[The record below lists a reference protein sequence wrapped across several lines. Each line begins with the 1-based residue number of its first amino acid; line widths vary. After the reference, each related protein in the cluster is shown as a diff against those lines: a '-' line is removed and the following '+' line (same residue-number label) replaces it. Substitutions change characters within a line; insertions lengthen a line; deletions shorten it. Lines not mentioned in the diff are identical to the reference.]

1 VSSGTLLNPSHIPPI
16 THIKQMTTYNIA
28 PTDLTFLLNDC
39 PRCFHHKVVNKAARF
54 YSPMPSVFNK
64 IDSCMSAA
72 YEGEEVLGAVM
83 STKSLTVKS
92 MPIAITDK
100 VSLTI
105 GGRTDAIGTYPNG
118 FILVADFK
126 TSDVKDEYSDMYW
139 RQLMAYTVALEHP
152 AKETPALVD
161 RLALIPVT
169 PQSMTIDGVFQFTT
183 SIVELECDRPRF
195 QSFLRDEV
203 VPLLTSEPEGKFNC
217 PHCALRDMG
226 YDPKAK
232 QPAA

>member
-1 VSSGTLLNPSHIPPI
+1 
-16 THIKQMTTYNIA
+16 
-28 PTDLTFLLNDC
+28 
-39 PRCFHHKVVNKAARF
+39 
-54 YSPMPSVFNK
+54 
-64 IDSCMSAA
+64 
-72 YEGEEVLGAVM
+72 
-83 STKSLTVKS
+83 
-92 MPIAITDK
+92 MPIAITDEI
-100 VSLTI
+100 SLTI
-105 GGRTDAIGTYPNG
+105 GGRTDAIGNYPDG
-118 FILVADFK
+118 SILVADFK

-152 AKETPALVD
+152 AKGMPAMVD

-169 PQSMTIDGVFQFTT
+169 PQSMTIDGTFQFTT
-183 SIVELECDRPRF
+183 SVVELECDRPRF

-203 VPLLTSEPEGKFNC
+203 VPLLTNELGGKFNC